1 MNIIIP
7 SSGRSHKQTTL
18 NALPTSLT
26 SRVHVVVPEWEY
38 TQYASTMR
46 CPAQVC
52 PCSVKGIGA
61 TRQWIIENYG
71 PKVVMLDDDLV
82 FATRR
87 DDDPSK
93 FNDAT
98 DSEIEMLFTEL
109 EQTLDLYAHAGVSTR
124 EGGNRVHDDYLYIGR
139 MLRILAYRTDV
150 LAREGISFTRLPVM
164 EDFDVTLSLLRR
176 GYKNVIHNY
185 MVHNQNGSDLSGG
198 CSQYR
203 TRDVQAEAAHKLKEL
218 HPQFVSVV
226 EKETKQAWGGGGVRT
241 DVRIQWKQALQS
253 AGTVQVLD
261 GTARNDSVPQG
272 ERVP

>member
-7 SSGRSHKQTTL
+7 SSGRAHKQTTL
-18 NALPTSLT
+18 SSLPASLLPRT
-26 SRVHVVVPEWEY
+26 TIVIPEGEMPQYWSQSARVRVDE
-38 TQYASTMR
+38 
-46 CPAQVC
+46 CP
-52 PCSVKGIGA
+52 VKGIGA
-61 TRQWIIENYG
+61 TRQWITENYG

-98 DSEIEMLFTEL
+98 DSEIEYLFQDIE
-109 EQTLDLYAHAGVSTR
+109 ESLDFYAHAGVSTR
-124 EGGNRVHDDYLYIGR
+124 EGGNRVHHGYLHTGR
-139 MLRILAYRTDV
+139 MLRILAYFTPV
-150 LAREGISFTRLPVM
+150 MLREGISFTRLPVM
-164 EDFDVTLSLLRR
+164 EDFDVTLSLLRK
-176 GYKNVIHNY
+176 GYDNIIHNY

-203 TRDVQAEAAHKLKEL
+203 TRDVQAAAAYALKRH

-226 EKETKQAWGGGGVRT
+226 EKETKTAWGGGVRT

-261 GTARNDSVPQG
+261 Q
-272 ERVP
+272 

>member
-46 CPAQVC
+46 CPVQVC
-52 PCSVKGIGA
+52 PCPVKGIGA

-71 PKVVMLDDDLV
+71 PKVAMLDDDLV

-87 DDDPSK
+87 KDEPSK
-93 FNDAT
+93 FADAT
-98 DSEIEMLFTEL
+98 DTEIETLFEDI
-109 EQTLDLYAHAGVSTR
+109 ESSLDVYAHAGVSTR
-124 EGGNRVHDDYLYIGR
+124 EGGNRVHADYLWTGR
-139 MLRILAYRTDV
+139 MLRILAYRTDI
-150 LAREGISFTRLPVM
+150 LLRENVTFTRLPVM

-176 GYKNVIHNY
+176 GYDNLIHNY

-203 TRDVQAEAAHKLKEL
+203 TRDVQAEAAYALKRH

-226 EKETKQAWGGGGVRT
+226 EKETKQAWGGGVRT